1 MTDRL
6 ASTIIANTINELCQ
20 AAHDNAKAKGFHEH
34 YRIVSDFELWSSIAD
49 RLVNQFDQACMAR
62 IMGEV
67 GEAVEAMRHGNPES
81 EKIPGFSHVEEEL
94 ADTLIRIFDYCGMK
108 NYDLGGAILAKM
120 AHNEGRPFL
129 HGKNS

>member
-1 MTDRL
+1 ML
-6 ASTIIANTINELCQ
+6 LIANAINILCED
-20 AAHDNAKAKGFHEH
+20 AYKNSKAKGFHGP
-34 YRIVSDFELWSSIAD
+34 YLAVSDLHKNAELSNI
-49 RLVNQFDQACMAR
+49 RREMLINHLDQACMAR

-67 GEAVEAMRHGNPES
+67 GEAVEAMRHGNPSS

-108 NYDLGGAILAKM
+108 EYDLGGAVIAKM
-120 AHNEGRPFL
+120 HYNATRPHL

>member
-1 MTDRL
+1 MNDML
-6 ASTIIANTINELCQ
+6 ARSINALC
-20 AAHDNAKAKGFHEH
+20 ALAYENAKAKGFHGPYLLAEELDL
-34 YRIVSDFELWSSIAD
+34 SDDLRAMLINH
-49 RLVNQFDQACMAR
+49 LDQACMAR

-81 EKIPGFSHVEEEL
+81 EKIPGHSHVAEEL

-108 NYDLGGAILAKM
+108 GYDLGGAVIAKM
-120 AHNEGRPFL
+120 NYNSGRSHL

>member
-1 MTDRL
+1 MNKQFK
-6 ASTIIANTINELCQ
+6 STINALCQ
-20 AAHDNAKAKGFHEH
+20 AAYDNSRLKGFHGPYVAVEEAYASH
-34 YRIVSDFELWSSIAD
+34 SLGPAERNMLINHL
-49 RLVNQFDQACMAR
+49 DQACMAR

-108 NYDLGGAILAKM
+108 GYDLGGAVLAKM
-120 AHNEGRPFL
+120 EHNSGRPYL

>member
-1 MTDRL
+1 MVDRF
-6 ASTIIANTINELCQ
+6 ANTINELCQ
-20 AAHDNAKAKGFHEH
+20 ASYDNAKEKGFHGI
-34 YRIVSDFELWSSIAD
+34 RDVVSALWRSGAFAD
-49 RLVNQFDQACMAR
+49 ADALTNQLDQACMAR

>member
-1 MTDRL
+1 MDDMIAKCINALCAL
-6 ASTIIANTINELCQ
+6 AYENS
-20 AAHDNAKAKGFHEH
+20 KAKGFHKVRDAIDDLCLDSQDSLTLKEDLH
-34 YRIVSDFELWSSIAD
+34 NHL
-49 RLVNQFDQACMAR
+49 DQACMAR

-94 ADTLIRIFDYCGMK
+94 ADTLIRIFDYCGLK
-108 NYDLGGAILAKM
+108 QYDLGGAVIAKM
-120 AHNEGRPFL
+120 SYNSGRPHL

>member
-1 MTDRL
+1 MTDRFV
-6 ASTIIANTINELCQ
+6 NTLNELCE
-20 AAHDNAKAKGFHEH
+20 AAYENSRKKGFHAPYSAIKEMYENEGLSNIRRSMLINH
-34 YRIVSDFELWSSIAD
+34 L
-49 RLVNQFDQACMAR
+49 DQACMAR

-81 EKIPGFSHVEEEL
+81 EKIPGHSHVAEEL

-108 NYDLGGAILAKM
+108 GYDLGGAVIAKM
-120 AHNEGRPFL
+120 NYNSGRSHL